1 MTYTAD
7 DVIGA
12 YGGPEGLNIW
22 HYDSDQW
29 VKLSTSVYTNPNK
42 ACAFTSSFSPFV
54 VGMDVAPPEAS
65 VAEIS
70 LPVTG
75 GYSPNAIILLFAM
88 FAGVAMVGAGLV
100 AVRRARNVGENS

>member
-1 MTYTAD
+1 MGI
-7 DVIGA
+7 VVG
-12 YGGPEGLNIW
+12 EVVLNIW
-22 HYDSDQW
+22 HYDSTQW
-29 VKLSTSVYTNPNK
+29 VKLSTSVYTNPKK
-42 ACAFTSSFSPFV
+42 ACAYTSSFSAFA